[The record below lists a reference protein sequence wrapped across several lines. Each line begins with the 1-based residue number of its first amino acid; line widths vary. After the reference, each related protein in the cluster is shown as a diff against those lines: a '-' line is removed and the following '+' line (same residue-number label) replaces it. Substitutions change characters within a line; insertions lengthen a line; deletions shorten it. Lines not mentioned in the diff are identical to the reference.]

1 MGDMVVLQG
10 VGVSQGI
17 VIGPAHLV
25 ARCMPDAPHYCVT
38 PEHRLDEEKRLITA
52 LDKSRSQ
59 LVNIQQDLTKQ
70 QNNPE
75 LLYILDAHRLI
86 LEDTMLRD
94 GTVAYVK
101 KGYNAEWAVVRYLSE
116 IIAVFQQMDDAYLR
130 AKRSD
135 IEQVGKRLLNNLLG
149 HSDEPI
155 AGFPNPVILV
165 AEEFT
170 PSDTL
175 QMKHDTV
182 LGFISQRGGRT
193 SHTAILAK
201 SLDIPAVVGVAK
213 ATTII
218 SQGDLLVVDGLNGLL
233 HVNPEPQTLAQL
245 KDKQQR
251 YSFFQQRLLDS
262 TIQPAITTDGHKIL
276 LKANIELYSDAFKA
290 KRLGADGIG
299 LYRTEHLYMNRSV
312 LPDEEE
318 LVRTFKQVVTSMKD
332 LPITIR
338 TMDVGGEKQTKLF
351 FNSGEYAGVNPAMGM
366 QGIRFCLRKERS
378 VFLSQLRALL
388 RIGSEGD
395 VRILLPMI
403 SGVAELEEVLQLL
416 AEAKTGLTRDGL
428 EFNPDVPVGVM
439 VEVPAAALCAK
450 ELGAKVDFLSVGTND
465 LIQFTLAVDRQDESV
480 AYLYESGH
488 PAVLRLISM
497 ALAGGKASGVPVSVC
512 GEMAGDPRFAALF
525 MGMGIDELSMT
536 PGCLPLIRRIT
547 RAMDFTQQESMA
559 SGVLD
564 CQSTTQVMS
573 LLEEMLR
580 SSCGEEH
587 IFH

>member
-1 MGDMVVLQG
+1 MGDVVKLQG
-10 VGVSQGI
+10 VGVSPGI
-17 VIGPAHLV
+17 IIGPAHLV
-25 ARCMPDAPHYCVT
+25 ARCMPDAPHYCIT
-38 PEHRLDEEKRLITA
+38 PDHRQEEEERLLAA
-52 LDKSRSQ
+52 LEESRLQ
-59 LVNIQQDLTKQ
+59 LINIQQELTKNK
-70 QNNPE
+70 NNPE

-94 GTVAYVK
+94 GTVNYVR

-130 AKRSD
+130 EKRAD

-149 HSDEPI
+149 HSEESV
-155 AGFPNPVILV
+155 AGFPEPVVLV

-175 QMKHDTV
+175 QMKHETV
-182 LGFISQRGGRT
+182 LGFVAQRGGRT

-201 SLDIPAVVGVAK
+201 SLDIPAVVGVPR
-213 ATTII
+213 ATGKIT
-218 SQGDLLVVDGLNGLL
+218 QGDMLVVDGLTGLI
-233 HVNPEPQTLAQL
+233 HVNPNTQTLAQL

-251 YSFFQQRLLDS
+251 YILFQQRLMDS
-262 TIQPAITTDGHKIL
+262 TIQPAVTTDGRKIL
-276 LKANIELYSDAFKA
+276 LKANIEIYSDAFKA
-290 KRLGADGIG
+290 RRLGADGIG
-299 LYRTEHLYMNRSV
+299 LYRTEHLYMNRSI

-318 LVRTFKQVVTSMKD
+318 LCRTFKQVITTMKD
-332 LPITIR
+332 LPVTIR
-338 TMDVGGEKQTKLF
+338 TMDLSGEKKSKLF
-351 FNSGEYAGVNPAMGM
+351 YRDSEHAGINPAMGM
-366 QGIRFCLRKERS
+366 QGIRFCLREERQ

-403 SGVAELEEVLQLL
+403 SGVTELEEVLQLL
-416 AEAKTGLTRDGL
+416 GEAKESLIKDGL
-428 EFNPDVPVGVM
+428 NFNPNVPVGVM

-450 ELGAKVDFLSVGTND
+450 ELANKVDFLSIGTND

-488 PAVLRLISM
+488 PAVLRLIAM
-497 ALAGGKASGVPVSVC
+497 AMAGGVAGGVPVSVC

-536 PGCLPLIRRIT
+536 SGCLPLIRRIT
-547 RAMDFTQQESMA
+547 RTIDFTQYQEMA
-559 SGVLD
+559 SSVLEGH
-564 CQSTTQVMS
+564 STAEVMG
-573 LLEEMLR
+573 LLDDMLR
-580 SSCGEEH
+580 SSCGDEY